1 MKCILTGWG
10 KHGVD
15 ESMPGDLYGQPWK
28 LRQAVLPLVA
38 DEECRIIYL
47 EGADFSIQETMQCAG
62 GDGHTS
68 CNGDSGGPLVCYK
81 EAEQTWFQ
89 AGSNIII
96 KRLIISF

>member
-1 MKCILTGWG
+1 MKYILTGWG